1 MSNIKFFARQNL
13 FFFALRQPYT
23 AEVPFPVFGLTLNVV
38 SPTVKSKP
46 DG

>member
-1 MSNIKFFARQNL
+1 MSNIQFFARQNL
-13 FFFALRQPYT
+13 FFFALCQPYT
-23 AEVPFPVFGLTLNVV
+23 AEVPFPAFGLTLNVV